1 MLPKFESKVHPHQ
14 VTQQLQQQKTHGIN
28 QGLVSALYKVGVYL
42 SQAFIFHTGLGL
54 RKLAL

>member
-14 VTQQLQQQKTHGIN
+14 VTQQLQQQKTHGIY
-28 QGLVSALYKVGVYL
+28 QGLVLYKVGVYL